1 VRREPAS
8 VLVVDDDPLFT
19 KLVASW
25 LETRDFQV
33 QTASSAEAAIEILK
47 TQALNVLITDLK
59 MDGLGG
65 MGLIRSLLRDD
76 HFSASSIVV
85 ITGDSQDGEDSRW
98 LAEQNIPILRKPFTL
113 MSLQAVVDS
122 VLQRL

>member
-1 VRREPAS
+1 MRREPVQA
-8 VLVVDDDPLFT
+8 LVVDDDPLFT

-33 QTASSAEAAIEILK
+33 RTASSAEAAIEILK

-65 MGLIRSLLRDD
+65 IGLIRLLLRDG
-76 HFSASSIVV
+76 HFPASRVVV
-85 ITGDSQDGEDSRW
+85 ITGDLQNGEDSGW
-98 LAEQNIPILRKPFTL
+98 LAEQNIPILRKPFSL
-113 MSLQAVVDS
+113 MSLQAMVDS